1 MRKEP
6 NKYVFSFFAFR
17 HLDSVLSD
25 HTRNSAEGTEYFKML
40 VDVFAPEFRRPKN
53 IHLRNFYIIVPP
65 LVSIFNTQNEF
76 FKVLINRSFFFFLQQ
91 EMHTDCIVDFL
102 VVDKTKC
109 GLSECVL
116 EFLLTS
122 YAE

>member
-1 MRKEP
+1 
-6 NKYVFSFFAFR
+6 
-17 HLDSVLSD
+17 
-25 HTRNSAEGTEYFKML
+25 ML

-76 FKVLINRSFFFFLQQ
+76 FKELIIYSFLQQ
-91 EMHTDCIVDFL
+91 EMHADCTADFL
-102 VVDKTKC
+102 VIDKTKC
-109 GLSECVL
+109 GLSECGL
-116 EFLLTS
+116 EFSLTG